1 MFKEYKLPGE
11 FINGYRDYCV
21 ENGVKALVYAGTTDE
36 GIYKIHDDFCGFLLP
51 HRHDFIIGA
60 NWGDLQDMGVMLTE
74 DMSSFGKSYLSTFA
88 KARIIGCPS
97 CNELYFGG
105 EHVSVEGMFM
115 GANFLELNSELII
128 RDSMLDVSN
137 MFYGSSGLQHVTFKN
152 CELLGLRN
160 LFTYSGI
167 QHVTYEN
174 CSNSV
179 DFSNYVGKAKEVF
192 YSGMSKLTLKNC
204 DNSLVNT
211 IVKMFNGVDDNEYF
225 KDLEIEILD

>member
-1 MFKEYKLPGE
+1 MFTEYVTDVE
-11 FINGYRDYCV
+11 FIDGFNDYGL
-21 ENGVKALVYAGTTDE
+21 ENGVKSLLYAGTTDE
-36 GIYKIHDDFCGFLLP
+36 GIYKINDDCYEFLLP
-51 HRHDFIIGA
+51 YHNDIIIGA
-60 NWGDLQDMGVMLTE
+60 NWGDLQDMGIMLTE

-88 KARIIGCPS
+88 KARIIGRPTR
-97 CNELYFGG
+97 NELYFGG
-105 EHVSVEGMFM
+105 EHISVKGMFM
-115 GANFLELNSELII
+115 GANFLESNGELII

-152 CELLGLRN
+152 CELFGLRD

-174 CSNSV
+174 CSNSL

-211 IVKMFNGVDDNEYF
+211 VVKMFEGVDGNKYF

>member
-1 MFKEYKLPGE
+1 
-11 FINGYRDYCV
+11 
-21 ENGVKALVYAGTTDE
+21 
-36 GIYKIHDDFCGFLLP
+36 
-51 HRHDFIIGA
+51 
-60 NWGDLQDMGVMLTE
+60 
-74 DMSSFGKSYLSTFA
+74 
-88 KARIIGCPS
+88 
-97 CNELYFGG
+97 
-105 EHVSVEGMFM
+105 M
-115 GANFLELNSELII
+115 GANFLEFNSELII

-211 IVKMFNGVDDNEYF
+211 IVKMFNGVDGNEYF